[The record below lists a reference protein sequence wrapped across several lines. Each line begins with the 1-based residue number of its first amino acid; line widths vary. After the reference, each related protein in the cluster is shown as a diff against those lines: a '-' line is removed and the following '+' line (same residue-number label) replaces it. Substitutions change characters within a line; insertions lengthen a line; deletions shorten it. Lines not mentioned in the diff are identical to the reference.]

1 MFKNLSIRAV
11 LTTALVVFFTLFLA
25 TGIAVHQQLTS
36 NRSSI
41 EVLMDTN
48 LVRAN
53 AVDGAGAELLRARLV
68 LLAAQ
73 TALMEGKGIANLAS
87 MQRLDGYTKK
97 AGDLIQ
103 TARQTPE
110 TSAEGKPLFDAALA
124 AYDVYQRDAIVPMI
138 AAIRAGNAQD
148 AGRLNLEKVTPLGL
162 IFTAAIQ
169 KYVDYADEVG
179 QRVARDASTRINGA
193 IAVLV
198 GLLIVV
204 GVLVVG
210 LYAVFARSVFRPLH
224 EAGRL
229 FDRIAAGDLTNRIEQ
244 RGNNEIGI
252 LYGAVKRMQDSLAR
266 TVSAVRLGVE
276 EIHTGSREIAAGN
289 IDLSS
294 RTEQQ
299 AASLEETAASMD
311 ELSST
316 VRNNAESSRSASE
329 LAMAASEVATRGGR
343 AVGDVVGT
351 MRGIAD
357 SSNRIADI
365 VGVIDGIA
373 FQTNILALNAA
384 VEAARAGEQ
393 GKGFAVVASEVRAL
407 AQRSAAAAK
416 EIKGLI
422 DDSVQKVSIGSDQV
436 EAAGATMQEIVT
448 SVRRVTDI
456 INEISSASEEQS
468 QGIQQVNQAV
478 SQMDSVTQQNAALV
492 EQAAASAA
500 SLETQAQRLRE
511 AVAVFKLQTGGQVID
526 AEAPVLGRGG
536 AAALIGA

>member
-11 LTTALVVFFTLFLA
+11 LTTALAVFFALFLL

-36 NRSSI
+36 NRNSI
-41 EVLMDTN
+41 EVLLDTN

-53 AVDGAGAELLRARLV
+53 AVNGAGAELLRARLV

-73 TALMEGKGIANLAS
+73 TALMEGKSLDNLAS

-97 AGDLIQ
+97 AGELIDL
-103 TARQTPE
+103 ARKTPE
-110 TSAEGKPLFDAALA
+110 TSPQGKPLLDAALA
-124 AYDVYQRDAIVPMI
+124 AYDVYHRDAIVPMI

-148 AGRLNLEKVTPLGL
+148 SNRLNLEKVTPLGL
-162 IFTAAIQ
+162 TFTAAIQ

-193 IAVLV
+193 IAVLI
-198 GLLIVV
+198 GLLVV
-204 GVLVVG
+204 VAALVVG
-210 LYAVFARSVFRPLH
+210 LYAVFGRAVFRPLH

-229 FDRIAAGDLTNRIEQ
+229 FDRIAGGDLTNRIEQ
-244 RGNNEIGI
+244 RGNNEIGV
-252 LYGAVKRMQDSLAR
+252 LYAAVKRMQDSLAR

-276 EIHTGSREIAAGN
+276 EIHTGAREIAAGN

-329 LAMAASEVATRGGR
+329 LAVAASEVATRGGQ

-422 DDSVQKVSIGSDQV
+422 DDSVQKVSVGSDQV
-436 EAAGATMQEIVT
+436 EAAGATMQEIVV

-492 EQAAASAA
+492 EEAAASAA

-511 AVAVFKLQTGGQVID
+511 AVAVFKLQTGRVID
-526 AEAPVLGRGG
+526 ADAPAVGRNGEPALLGT
-536 AAALIGA
+536 

>member
-11 LTTALVVFFTLFLA
+11 LTTALAVFFALFLL

-36 NRSSI
+36 NRNSI
-41 EVLMDTN
+41 EVLLDTN

-53 AVDGAGAELLRARLV
+53 AVNGAGTELLRARLV

-73 TALMEGKGIANLAS
+73 TALMEGKSLDNLAS

-97 AGDLIQ
+97 AGELIQ
-103 TARQTPE
+103 LVRQTPE
-110 TSAEGKPLFDAALA
+110 TSAQGKPLLDAALA

-138 AAIRAGNAQD
+138 AAIRAGNAQESN
-148 AGRLNLEKVTPLGL
+148 RLNLEKVTPLGL
-162 IFTAAIQ
+162 TFTAAIQ

-179 QRVARDASTRINGA
+179 QRVAREASARINGA
-193 IAVLV
+193 IALLI

-204 GVLVVG
+204 AVLVVG
-210 LYAVFARSVFRPLH
+210 LYAVFGRSVFRPLH

-229 FDRIAAGDLTNRIEQ
+229 FDRIAGGDLTNRIEQ
-244 RGNNEIGI
+244 RGNNEIGV
-252 LYGAVKRMQDSLAR
+252 LYAAVKRMQESLAR

-276 EIHTGSREIAAGN
+276 EIHTGAREIAAGN

-329 LAMAASEVATRGGR
+329 LAVAASEVATRGGQ

-422 DDSVQKVSIGSDQV
+422 DDSVQKVSVGSDQV
-436 EAAGATMQEIVT
+436 EAAGATMQEIVV

-492 EQAAASAA
+492 EEAAASAA

-511 AVAVFKLQTGGQVID
+511 AVAVFKLQTGRVID
-526 AEAPVLGRGG
+526 AEAPAVGRNGEPALLG
-536 AAALIGA
+536 A

>member
-11 LTTALVVFFTLFLA
+11 LTTALGVFFALFLV
-25 TGIAVHQQLTS
+25 TGLAVYQQLTS

-41 EVLMDTN
+41 EVLLDTN

-53 AVDGAGAELLRARLV
+53 AMNDAGAELLRARLV

-73 TALMEGKGIANLAS
+73 TTLLEGKRIDNLAS
-87 MQRLDGYTKK
+87 MQRLDGYTKR
-97 AGDLIQ
+97 AGDLVQ
-103 TARQTPE
+103 SARQTPE
-110 TSAEGKPLFDAALA
+110 TSAVGKPLFEAALA
-124 AYDVYQRDAIVPMI
+124 AYDVYVRDAILPMI

-148 AGRLNLEKVTPLGL
+148 ASRMNLEKVTPLG
-162 IFTAAIQ
+162 IAFTQANQ
-169 KYVDYADEVG
+169 KYSDFADEVG
-179 QRVARDASTRINGA
+179 RRVANASSARINSA
-193 IAVLV
+193 IAFLI

-204 GVLVVG
+204 AALVVG

-224 EAGRL
+224 DAGRL
-229 FDRIAAGDLTNRIEQ
+229 FDRIAGGDLTNRIEQ
-244 RGNNEIGI
+244 RGNNEIGV
-252 LYGAVKRMQDSLAR
+252 LYAAVKRMQDSLAR
-266 TVSAVRLGVE
+266 TVAAVRLGVE

-316 VRNNAESSRSASE
+316 VKHNADSSRSASQ
-329 LAMAASEVATRGGR
+329 LAVAASDVATRGGQ

-351 MRGIAD
+351 MRAIAD

-407 AQRSAAAAK
+407 AQRSGQAAK

-456 INEISSASEEQS
+456 INEISNASEEQS

-500 SLETQAQRLRE
+500 SLETQAQRLRD
-511 AVAVFKLQTGGQVID
+511 AVAVFKLQTGRVID
-526 AEAPVLGRGG
+526 VDASALGREGEPALLG
-536 AAALIGA
+536 A

>member
-11 LTTALVVFFTLFLA
+11 LTTALAVFFALFLL

-36 NRSSI
+36 NRNSI
-41 EVLMDTN
+41 EVLLDTN

-53 AVDGAGAELLRARLV
+53 AVNGAGAELLRARLV

-73 TALMEGKGIANLAS
+73 TALMEGKSLDNLAS

-97 AGDLIQ
+97 AGELIDL
-103 TARQTPE
+103 ARKTPE
-110 TSAEGKPLFDAALA
+110 TSPQGKPLLDAALA
-124 AYDVYQRDAIVPMI
+124 AYDVYHRDAIVPMI

-148 AGRLNLEKVTPLGL
+148 SNRLNLEKVTPLGL
-162 IFTAAIQ
+162 TFTAAIQ

-193 IAVLV
+193 IAVLI
-198 GLLIVV
+198 GLLVV
-204 GVLVVG
+204 VAALVVG
-210 LYAVFARSVFRPLH
+210 LYAVFGRAVFRPLH

-229 FDRIAAGDLTNRIEQ
+229 FDRIAGGDLTNRIEQ
-244 RGNNEIGI
+244 RGNNEIGV
-252 LYGAVKRMQDSLAR
+252 LYAAVKRMQDSLAR

-276 EIHTGSREIAAGN
+276 EIHTGAREIAAGN

-329 LAMAASEVATRGGR
+329 LAVAASEVATRGGQ

-422 DDSVQKVSIGSDQV
+422 DDSVQKVSVGSDQV
-436 EAAGATMQEIVT
+436 EAAGATMQEIVV

-492 EQAAASAA
+492 EEAAASAA

-511 AVAVFKLQTGGQVID
+511 AVAVFKLQTGRVID
-526 AEAPVLGRGG
+526 ADAPAVGRNGEPALLG
-536 AAALIGA
+536 A